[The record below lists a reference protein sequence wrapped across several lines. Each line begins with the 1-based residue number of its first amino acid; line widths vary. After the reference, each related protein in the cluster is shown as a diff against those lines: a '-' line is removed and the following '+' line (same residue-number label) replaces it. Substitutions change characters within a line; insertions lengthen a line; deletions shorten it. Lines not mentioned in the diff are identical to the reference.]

1 MKGNQEQRI
10 NHLNFIKRQAR
21 QQAAKDIA
29 YCPIFVGARNTF
41 EERVYHIEYNKQF
54 AKELENEQ

>member
-1 MKGNQEQRI
+1 MKGDQQKHI
-10 NHLNFIKRQAR
+10 DLINFIKRQAR

-41 EERVYHIEYNKQF
+41 EERVYLIEYNKAF
-54 AKELENEQ
+54 AKELQNEQ

>member
-1 MKGNQEQRI
+1 MRRAQQEGI
-10 NHLNFIKRQAR
+10 NHINFIKRQAR

-29 YCPIFVGARNTF
+29 YCPVFNGARNTF
-41 EERVYHIEYNKQF
+41 EERVYHIEYNKAF